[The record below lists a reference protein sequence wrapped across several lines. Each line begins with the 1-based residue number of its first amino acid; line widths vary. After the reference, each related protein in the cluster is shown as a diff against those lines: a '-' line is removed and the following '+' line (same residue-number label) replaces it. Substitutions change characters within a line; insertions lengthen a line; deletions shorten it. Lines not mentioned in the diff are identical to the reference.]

1 VQLVERLENTLEL
14 NVNDELKALAMA
26 AGAPEDVMDELW
38 FSIFCKQFAHLLLE
52 EMEKTLDA

>member
-1 VQLVERLENTLEL
+1 M
-14 NVNDELKALAMA
+14 NDELKSLVIA

-38 FSIFCKQFAHLLLE
+38 FSIFCKQFANLLLE

>member
-1 VQLVERLENTLEL
+1 MPYGYMM
-14 NVNDELKALAMA
+14 NDELKALAMA
-26 AGAPEDVMDELW
+26 AGAPEELLEELW

>member
-1 VQLVERLENTLEL
+1 M
-14 NVNDELKALAMA
+14 NDELKSLVIG

>member
-1 VQLVERLENTLEL
+1 MN
-14 NVNDELKALAMA
+14 NELKELVIA

>member
-1 VQLVERLENTLEL
+1 M
-14 NVNDELKALAMA
+14 NDELKALAIA

-52 EMEKTLDA
+52 EIHCTRNLQRYQYG

>member
-1 VQLVERLENTLEL
+1 M
-14 NVNDELKALAMA
+14 NDELTTLVIA

>member
-1 VQLVERLENTLEL
+1 M
-14 NVNDELKALAMA
+14 NDELKALAMA
-26 AGAPEDVMDELW
+26 AGAPDELLEELW